1 MASSD
6 QRTFGDD
13 LGVTLPARNQAG
25 FHIFGWLQRYGPTKY
40 AVTVESFLAGEN
52 RDQLPTDVLA
62 EMSPSLLEAQDA
74 LRRLTVTLGARI
86 RGRGAVVVA
95 VNTNDDP

>member
-6 QRTFGDD
+6 QRTFSDD
-13 LGVTLPARNQAG
+13 LVVTLPARNQAG
-25 FHIFGWLQRYGPTKY
+25 FHIFGWIQRYGPSKY
-40 AVTVESFLAGEN
+40 AVTVESFLAGEK

-62 EMSPSLLEAQDA
+62 EMSPSVLEAQDT
-74 LRRLTVTLGARI
+74 LRRLTITLGARI
-86 RGRGAVVVA
+86 RGRGAVVIA